1 MKKLKLD
8 LLIALVIA
16 AIFSLLFYFNVLSD
30 IDYLIGDYLYQ
41 RPRMV
46 TSDIVIVGIDDQSL
60 SELGRWPWNRSIHGR
75 VLEHIDKGG
84 PKAIGMDVLLLEEA
98 KEDATFIES
107 LSKLSQKPVLACY
120 ASLDDYAEKGRI
132 EAREL
137 NKPIASLLPYVDLAH
152 INTLPDDDGM
162 VRRTV
167 LGIGDRGE
175 EIPSFARLIFKKAFL
190 REQSLAPD
198 SWSRAFIRYAG
209 RASSFEILPYY
220 MVENAEI
227 ESEYFRD
234 KIVLIG
240 VTAIGLADDY
250 YFTPIDRSY
259 PMYGIEVHANI
270 IAQMMEGLS
279 WERLP
284 ELFEIA
290 LIFLLSLL
298 SILTFRRLRLSY
310 GIFSLLCFIALYIL
324 LADLLSMQE
333 RGYILSLIYPLASL
347 VLVFVVYN
355 LARYIQESLEK
366 KRVTA
371 VFTKY
376 MEPRLVNK
384 LLEGGQA
391 ALSLGGEK
399 KLISILF
406 VDIRGFTTMS
416 EHLEPS
422 EVVNILNEYLN
433 LCAEAIFKYE
443 GVLDKYIGDAAMALF
458 GSLLDD
464 EDHAF
469 KAVQTALY
477 MQKGASELSKRLE
490 EKYGRSVSFGVGV
503 NTGYAIVGN
512 IGASHRLD
520 YTAIG
525 DAVNTAARLESNAKA
540 GQILISKSTFERV
553 ETRIEVRSMGP
564 LKVKGKEAEIEV
576 FEVMGLKEMG

>member
-30 IDYLIGDYLYQ
+30 VDYLIGDYFYQ

-310 GIFSLLCFIALYIL
+310 GIFSLLCFMALYIL

-333 RGYILSLIYPLASL
+333 RGYILSLIYPLSSL